1 MTDHPISEP
10 AAGDPRL
17 DRTDDAEQPA
27 GEEARTRPSAPEGE
41 ETGGGIRPPRPS
53 QAEGERDGTE
63 EYLGGR

>member
-10 AAGDPRL
+10 AAADPRL
-17 DRTDDAEQPA
+17 DRTDEAEQPA
-27 GEEARTRPSAPEGE
+27 GEEALIRPSAPEGE

-63 EYLGGR
+63 E